1 MQVSWL
7 SIALAYNKTPL
18 RRKPGATRD
27 RRFAGRS
34 PKIMGLSC
42 ARNVKHR
49 TEYGDVRWHAALIP
63 TKEAIMSD
71 NLQNRG
77 AQDRSRINMHEKW
90 EVQYWTKEL
99 GVSEEEL
106 AKAVEE
112 AGNSAEA
119 VRQHI
124 SGTRH

>member
-1 MQVSWL
+1 
-7 SIALAYNKTPL
+7 
-18 RRKPGATRD
+18 
-27 RRFAGRS
+27 
-34 PKIMGLSC
+34 
-42 ARNVKHR
+42 VKHR
-49 TEYGDVRWHAALIP
+49 TEYGHARWHAALIP
-63 TKEAIMSD
+63 IKEAIMSD

-77 AQDRSRINMHEKW
+77 GQDRSRINMHEKW

-99 GVSEEEL
+99 GVTEEEL

-112 AGNSAEA
+112 AGNSADA